1 MSALLD
7 QAQRL
12 LLIVR
17 RGKFAALADEF
28 AKRIFSNSES
38 YLLRRDLSLP
48 FTPAAPKQA
57 IEIRPILDSDLPQ
70 ILSARPGR
78 FAILRA
84 RIPTCYLA
92 VTASGEIA
100 YMQWLVAHCDIERFK
115 PFFEGQLGALRADEV
130 LLEFAYTFEKF
141 RGQKIMGAAMA
152 AIAEKGL
159 LSGARYAVTFV
170 QKDNI
175 AALKGCGTAGF
186 TPYMIREE
194 RWRLFTFR
202 EIYKSLPIIETS
214 DANPME
220 GIRATSKG

>member
-17 RGKFAALADEF
+17 RGKFASLADEF

-92 VTASGEIA
+92 VTASREIA
-100 YMQWLVAHCDIERFK
+100 YMQWLVAHCDLDRFK

-202 EIYKSLPIIETS
+202 EIYKSLPVIETS